1 MIYPQRQLDPYD
13 ENEVKGTRMPDYT
26 KLAKE
31 RDIYG
36 ELGWIQNF
44 NVKFSKNNHKL
55 HPTYREFFD
64 GPKNYH
70 NQFNNS
76 TLTNSEFFR
85 QNAPPG
91 SVARIPSVYGSG
103 QKNPNS
109 SVGFKTFNEHK
120 RSRSKFEGT
129 SQMGGSMY
137 DTPFVLEKEKNNR
150 HRVEKQVETTMVQ
163 SSEIPFLR
171 TQIDA
176 FAFSKT
182 HNGGFG
188 NNVFTESANRSF
200 SQGMRGQAQVKRVK
214 QLKKKEQG
222 WDNYIKPISKYNSQ
236 VHPSMRI
243 PFEQI

>member
-64 GPKNYH
+64 DPKNYH

-91 SVARIPSVYGSG
+91 SVARIPS
-103 QKNPNS
+103 
-109 SVGFKTFNEHK
+109 
-120 RSRSKFEGT
+120 
-129 SQMGGSMY
+129 MY
-137 DTPFVLEKEKNNR
+137 
-150 HRVEKQVETTMVQ
+150 
-163 SSEIPFLR
+163 
-171 TQIDA
+171 
-176 FAFSKT
+176 
-182 HNGGFG
+182 
-188 NNVFTESANRSF
+188 
-200 SQGMRGQAQVKRVK
+200 
-214 QLKKKEQG
+214 
-222 WDNYIKPISKYNSQ
+222 
-236 VHPSMRI
+236 
-243 PFEQI
+243 

>member
-44 NVKFSKNNHKL
+44 NVKFSKNNTKL
-55 HPTYREFFD
+55 HPSYREFFD

-91 SVARIPSVYGSG
+91 SVARIPSMHATGMSE
-103 QKNPNS
+103 NPNN
-109 SVGFKTFNEHK
+109 SVGFKSISNK
-120 RSRSKFEGT
+120 RSVSKFET
-129 SQMGGSMY
+129 SERMGGSMY
-137 DTPFVLEKEKNNR
+137 DTPFVLEKDKTNR
-150 HRVEKQVETTMVQ
+150 HRVEKQVETTM
-163 SSEIPFLR
+163 E
-171 TQIDA
+171 
-176 FAFSKT
+176 
-182 HNGGFG
+182 
-188 NNVFTESANRSF
+188 
-200 SQGMRGQAQVKRVK
+200 
-214 QLKKKEQG
+214 
-222 WDNYIKPISKYNSQ
+222 
-236 VHPSMRI
+236 
-243 PFEQI
+243 